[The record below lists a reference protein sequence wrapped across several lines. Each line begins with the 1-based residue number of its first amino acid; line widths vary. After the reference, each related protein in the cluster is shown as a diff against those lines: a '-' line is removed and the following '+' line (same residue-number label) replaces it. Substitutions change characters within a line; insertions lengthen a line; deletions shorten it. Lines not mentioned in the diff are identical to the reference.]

1 MNQTMLKG
9 KRSVT
14 PSRFS
19 GSENHSNSKKKSM
32 DQNTSN
38 NGLHWND
45 IVQETVL
52 SATYP
57 DQLYFTLAGGADEGQ
72 FPHVGEFTVTHP
84 EDIGVSVRGHGL
96 SVGDVIL
103 DIQGQKVSGFT
114 GHDVQETLKQCLSNG
129 KMVVVRAIP
138 QGKTNDI
145 KIPNNRVMWTRL
157 RTQSCLY

>member
-1 MNQTMLKG
+1 MLKG

-19 GSENHSNSKKKSM
+19 DNSKKKVSIE
-32 DQNTSN
+32 SN
-38 NGLHWND
+38 GGVHWND

-145 KIPNNRVMWTRL
+145 KIPNNRVVWTRL
-157 RTQSCLY
+157 ITQSCL

>member
-1 MNQTMLKG
+1 
-9 KRSVT
+9 
-14 PSRFS
+14 
-19 GSENHSNSKKKSM
+19 M
-32 DQNTSN
+32 DHPNSN
-38 NGLHWND
+38 NGVHWND
-45 IVQETVL
+45 LVQETVL

-57 DQLYFTLAGGADEGQ
+57 DQLYFSLSGGADEGQ
-72 FPHVGEFTVTHP
+72 FPHVGDFTVAHP
-84 EDIGVSVRGHGL
+84 EDIGVNVRGHGL

-145 KIPNNRVMWTRL
+145 
-157 RTQSCLY
+157 S

>member
-1 MNQTMLKG
+1 MLKG

-19 GSENHSNSKKKSM
+19 GSDLTNSPNKKKSTTSISSM
-32 DQNTSN
+32 DPNAN
-38 NGLHWND
+38 LGNHWND

-57 DQLYFTLAGGADEGQ
+57 DQLYFSLSGGADEGQ
-72 FPHVGEFTVTHP
+72 FPHVGDFTVAHP
-84 EDIGVSVRGHGL
+84 EDIGVNVRGHGL

-145 KIPNNRVMWTRL
+145 SILKASSLI
-157 RTQSCLY
+157 CK